1 MRNKLLYLVLP
12 FFMLSCNEW
21 LNVEPEDE
29 ISEEKLFSTDT
40 GFRHALNGV
49 TLPWSQGIYTE
60 NI

>member
-29 ISEEKLFSTDT
+29 ISEEKLFSTGT

-49 TLPWSQGIYTE
+49 YFTME
-60 NI
+60 